1 MKALVQ
7 EKETAILLRKKGYS
21 YKEILKQ
28 VPVAKSSLSLW
39 LKDLPLTKSEKLC
52 LKHRL
57 DVNISRGRIK
67 AGSELR
73 KRRLDREAVW
83 FVEAKEQFERVRK
96 DTLFHIGVAL
106 YWAEGSKRSGQWQFT
121 NSDAEM
127 VQIMLKWIEIYFGL
141 HRSNLRYR
149 LYSHKP
155 YAQERCEVWWADDL
169 GLEHEQLTKVTY
181 KPTNL
186 GVKKRPNYYK
196 GCLRIEIPKSKG
208 MLCKMKFW
216 TNMIVEH
223 YSQQE

>member
-7 EKETAILLRKKGYS
+7 EKTKAITLRKQGHS

-39 LKDLPLTKSEKLC
+39 LKDLPLTKSEKL
-52 LKHRL
+52 LLRHRL
-57 DVNISRGRIK
+57 DSNISRGRIK

-83 FVEAKEQFERVRK
+83 FAEARKQFEK
-96 DTLFHIGVAL
+96 AQGDTLFHTGVAL
-106 YWAEGSKRSGQWQFT
+106 YWAEGSKRSNQWQFT

-127 VQIMLKWIEIYFGL
+127 IKIVLKWVETYFDL
-141 HRSNLRYR
+141 HRSSLRYR
-149 LYSHKP
+149 LYVHKP
-155 YAQERCEVWWADDL
+155 YQQEHCEVWWADCL
-169 GLEHEQLTKVTY
+169 GLEHSQLTKVTY
-181 KPTNL
+181 KPTSL
-186 GVKKRPNYYK
+186 GIKKRPNYK

-216 TNMIVEH
+216 ANMMVEH
-223 YSQQE
+223 YM